1 MIRFRARAT
10 DDVRIILEHYRS
22 TYPGRAERFLAAMD
36 RALEVV
42 DTEPLAFAVFEPP
55 DIRGVQLRSFPY
67 RIVYIAIR
75 GDAEVIAI
83 VHGRRRP
90 SSFR

>member
-1 MIRFRARAT
+1 MIRFRARAAE
-10 DDVRIILEHYRS
+10 DVRIIIEHYRN

-42 DTEPLAFAVFEPP
+42 EAQPLAFAVFEPP
-55 DIRGVQLRSFPY
+55 DVRGVQVRSFPY
-67 RIVYIAIR
+67 RIVYIVVR
-75 GDAEVIAI
+75 EDAEVIAL